1 MLVSLFLIK
10 LIVKDMIFYKSM
22 DIIIVKILLFLILFR
37 IIFFL
42 YGYVGWG
49 IYLYELRIIKLVECD
64 IGIWLSVEIVYINF
78 YGIKVFYLSI

>member
-37 IIFFL
+37 IIFFW

-49 IYLYELRIIKLVECD
+49 IYLYELGIIKLVEYD
-64 IGIWLSVEIVYINF
+64 IGIWL
-78 YGIKVFYLSI
+78 K